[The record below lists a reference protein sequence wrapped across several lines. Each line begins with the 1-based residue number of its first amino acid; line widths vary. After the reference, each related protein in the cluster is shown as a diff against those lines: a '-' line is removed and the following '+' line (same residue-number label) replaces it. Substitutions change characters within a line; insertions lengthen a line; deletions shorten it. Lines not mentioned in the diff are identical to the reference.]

1 MNQDADRL
9 ARDLQTVM
17 SISQAMG
24 SERDLDRLLSLIV
37 SSVSKIMGADRASLF
52 LVDAERQQLVTRV
65 SQGAREICLPLGS
78 GIAGSVAAAGI
89 TINIP
94 HAYAD
99 ARFNREHDRTSGYI
113 TRSMLCMPLKNYSG
127 SVVGVI
133 QALNKNS
140 GEPFNSY
147 DEQVLSALCGSAAV
161 AIDNAQLILRDR
173 DRLRMENEL
182 DLARQIQLSLL
193 PAKPPEHPRWRMAS
207 WCSSCD
213 QTGGD
218 YFDFI
223 PTPNGEL
230 DVIVGDVSGHGIA
243 AAMLMSTA
251 RAFLRALHERG
262 DTPVATVT
270 SLNRLLEKDM
280 NDDSFMTLVLAR
292 LQDDGGCHYV
302 SAGHEPPLVW
312 RANGQRDELTSSGL
326 PLGMLDDSEYS
337 DGSIAPLAAG
347 DLMILFTDGIPD
359 VQAPPDYQ
367 PWGLDKM
374 RAVVHECAPLGA
386 QAVCDAVVAAATT
399 ALCGALPHDDMTIV
413 VIERLP

>member
-1 MNQDADRL
+1 MKHDADRL

-37 SSVSKIMGADRASLF
+37 HSVSEIVGADRTSLF

-65 SQGAREICLPLGS
+65 SQGAREIRLPLGS
-78 GIAGSVAAAGI
+78 GIAGSVAATAE
-89 TINIP
+89 TVNIP

-99 ARFNREHDRTSGYI
+99 KRFNREHDRTSGYI
-113 TRSMLCMPLKNYSG
+113 TRSILCMPLKNYSG

-133 QALNKNS
+133 QALNKNT
-140 GEPFNSY
+140 GEPFNEY

-173 DRLRMENEL
+173 ERLKMENEL

-193 PAKPPEHPRWRMAS
+193 PEKPPEHPRWRMATWS
-207 WCSSCD
+207 RSCD

-223 PTPNGEL
+223 PTPDGQL
-230 DVIVGDVSGHGIA
+230 DVVVGDVSGHGIA
-243 AAMLMSTA
+243 AAMLMSAA

-262 DTPVATVT
+262 DTPVATMF
-270 SLNRLLEKDM
+270 SLNRLLERDM
-280 NDDSFMTLVLAR
+280 NDDSFMTMVLAR
-292 LQDDGGCHYV
+292 LQDDGGCQYV
-302 SAGHEPPLVW
+302 SAGHEPPMVW
-312 RANGQRDELTSSGL
+312 RANGQSDELKSSGL
-326 PLGMLDDSEYS
+326 PLGMMDDSDYS
-337 DGSIAPLAAG
+337 EGVIEPLAAG
-347 DLMILFTDGIPD
+347 DMMILYTDGIPD

-367 PWGLDKM
+367 PWGLDNM
-374 RAVVHECAPLGA
+374 RAMLVMHAHAGA
-386 QAVCDAVVAAATT
+386 QAVCDAMVAAVTNV
-399 ALCGALPHDDMTIV
+399 LGGHQPHDDMTIV

>member
-1 MNQDADRL
+1 MNQEADRL

-37 SSVSKIMGADRASLF
+37 SSVSKIVGADRTSLF

-65 SQGAREICLPLGS
+65 SQGAREIRLPLGS
-78 GIAGSVAAAGI
+78 GIAGSVAATG
-89 TINIP
+89 TTVNIP

-99 ARFNREHDRTSGYI
+99 ARFNRDHDRTSGYI
-113 TRSMLCMPLKNYSG
+113 TRSIICMPLKNYSG

-140 GEPFNSY
+140 GEPFNAY

-193 PAKPPEHPRWRMAS
+193 PEKPPIHPRWRMAS

-223 PTPNGEL
+223 PTSDGQL
-230 DVIVGDVSGHGIA
+230 DVVVGDVSGHGIA

-262 DTPVATVT
+262 DTPVATMT
-270 SLNRLLEKDM
+270 SLNRLLERDM

-302 SAGHEPPLVW
+302 SAGHEPPMVW
-312 RANGQRDELTSSGL
+312 RANGQRDDLSSSGL
-326 PLGMLDDSEYS
+326 PLGMMDDSEYS
-337 DGSIAPLAAG
+337 DGNIEPLLPG
-347 DLMILFTDGIPD
+347 DLIVLFTDGIPD
-359 VQAPPDYQ
+359 VQAPPDHK
-367 PWGLDKM
+367 PWGLDNM
-374 RAVVHECAPLGA
+374 RAVVHEHARSGA
-386 QAVCDAVVAAATT
+386 QAVLDAVVAATNT
-399 ALCGALPHDDMTIV
+399 ELRGHKPHDDMTIV